1 MQSLAPQFLATAG
14 AVSRGGVSS
23 WLWACGAGDQ
33 AGLNPTSP
41 GKTLGHQL
49 SPQPWGPPGRIPPPG
64 VLPGGCLTAVA
75 PCAASGYPG
84 NRHPKVLDAGHPA
97 GWCPGSVELWGGGG
111 GVVLGDRGHH
121 QPHAG
126 SPGGTRPPRTPLV
139 GPSRRLRV
147 RDEQANPILIPD
159 YVPREPLTKAGCG
172 VAIGAGGPGM
182 DSPPIWEFKGERQ
195 ASPLETCW
203 GAQSLLAGLGARRAA
218 GLAQIPRMGG
228 SEQPEEVEMPPSAAP
243 GWRGLIAAIPCLAPA
258 RETEAQSS
266 PASIGGGGGQGAPS
280 TSGDGKIPGAR
291 RWQLV
296 AFKATEASLGR
307 AVPGRVQW
315 HGSNGLSIAEGSFPS
330 AGRCSGREGKDE
342 KQDKGGTGHR

>member
-23 WLWACGAGDQ
+23 WLWACGAGGQ

-64 VLPGGCLTAVA
+64 VLPGGCLAAVA

-97 GWCPGSVELWGGGG
+97 GWCPGSVELWGGWWG

-182 DSPPIWEFKGERQ
+182 DP
-195 ASPLETCW
+195 
-203 GAQSLLAGLGARRAA
+203 
-218 GLAQIPRMGG
+218 
-228 SEQPEEVEMPPSAAP
+228 PPSGSLRVSARHPRSKLVGGLRASWQGWGP
-243 GWRGLIAAIPCLAPA
+243 GEQLGWPRFLGW
-258 RETEAQSS
+258 EEASS
-266 PASIGGGGGQGAPS
+266 R
-280 TSGDGKIPGAR
+280 R
-291 RWQLV
+291 RWKCPLQPL
-296 AFKATEASLGR
+296 LDG
-307 AVPGRVQW
+307 
-315 HGSNGLSIAEGSFPS
+315 EG
-330 AGRCSGREGKDE
+330 
-342 KQDKGGTGHR
+342 